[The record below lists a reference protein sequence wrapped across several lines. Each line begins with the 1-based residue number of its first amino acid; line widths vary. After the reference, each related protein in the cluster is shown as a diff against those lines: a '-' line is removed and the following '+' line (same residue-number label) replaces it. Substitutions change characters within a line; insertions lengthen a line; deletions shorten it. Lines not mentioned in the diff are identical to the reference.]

1 MRKVT
6 SSLCLTLL
14 LSSCGLTGLNPFS
27 GKGGPTVN
35 ANVLAGKENTQQV
48 VAQQNRQDE
57 NTQQVVAQQNRQ
69 DAGRDIIQ
77 TEIQKDVEAK
87 TVEEVKITN
96 TNVPIWVILLL
107 LLGWLLPTP
116 SSMGMWL
123 GDMFMRMFRW
133 RKE

>member
-1 MRKVT
+1 MKKTTAYILVN
-6 SSLCLTLL
+6 SLCLTLL

-48 VAQQNRQDE
+48 VAQQNRQD
-57 NTQQVVAQQNRQ
+57 
-69 DAGRDIIQ
+69 AGRDIVQ
-77 TEIQKDVEAK
+77 TEIQKDVEAE

-116 SSMGMWL
+116 SAMGMWL
-123 GDMFMRMFRW
+123 GDMFMRMFKW

>member
-1 MRKVT
+1 MMRVT
-6 SSLCLTLL
+6 SSLCLILL
-14 LSSCGLTGLNPFS
+14 LSNCGLVGFNPLAS
-27 GKGGPTVN
+27 KGGPTVN

-48 VAQQNRQDE
+48 VAQQD
-57 NTQQVVAQQNRQ
+57 RQ

-77 TEIQKDVEAK
+77 TDIQKDVEAE
-87 TVEEVKITN
+87 TVEEVQITN

-116 SSMGMWL
+116 SSMGMWI

-133 RKE
+133 RKQ

>member
-1 MRKVT
+1 MKKTTAYILVN
-6 SSLCLTLL
+6 SLCLTLL
-14 LSSCGLTGLNPFS
+14 LSSCGLTGINPFS

-48 VAQQNRQDE
+48 VAQQNRQD
-57 NTQQVVAQQNRQ
+57 
-69 DAGRDIIQ
+69 AGRDIIQ
-77 TEIQKDVEAK
+77 TEIQKDVEAE

-96 TNVPIWVILLL
+96 TNVPIWVVLLL

-123 GDMFMRMFRW
+123 GNIFMQMFRW